1 MLAEILKFTK
11 MNNQKF
17 GFDKIVMVFALLA
30 VIAFAILHSAE
41 VSNQMKTLNYPS
53 AMQFNYK

>member
-1 MLAEILKFTK
+1 
-11 MNNQKF
+11 MNNKKF
-17 GFDKIVMVFALLA
+17 GFDKVVMVFAILA